1 MHICNRFGIVGKKSR
16 KEFAMVKF
24 MKKVTKLALKS
35 AAICTGIA
43 AGAALLH
50 KYVKIQSNCGGC
62 GPKEDDFDEDKE
74 EEASTAT
81 DTAAE
86 QNTEAAEDSD
96 EISSDEATDSSSR
109 RYINIHVT
117 GQNSDVDINIDKGQ
131 LFDDAAKLVAD
142 AAQLTKNLRP
152 GSHNTEEKED
162 ENTEKEDTQSEQTED
177 THFNFKH
184 MDANNDIADLDI
196 EDLGVD
202 IDEDLSEGISD
213 LYAMDGVDEA
223 AMEED
228 KVDTET
234 KTSENVSS
242 EKTTTDHNT
251 VSKDEHKT
259 EEVKEEAP
267 VNSSIH
273 L

>member
-1 MHICNRFGIVGKKSR
+1 
-16 KEFAMVKF
+16 MVKF

-50 KYVKIQSNCGGC
+50 KYVKIQSSCSGC
-62 GPKEDDFDEDKE
+62 GPKEDDFDEDKDD
-74 EEASTAT
+74 EASTTAEA
-81 DTAAE
+81 AAE
-86 QNTEAAEDSD
+86 KDTEAAEDSD
-96 EISSDEATDSSSR
+96 EISSDEATDTSSR

-142 AAQLTKNLRP
+142 AAHLTKNLRP
-152 GSHNTEEKED
+152 GSHNAEEKE
-162 ENTEKEDTQSEQTED
+162 ETAKEDEKTDDQSTED

-196 EDLGVD
+196 EDLSVD

-213 LYAMDGVDEA
+213 LYAMDGVEEA
-223 AMEED
+223 QSNETN
-228 KVDTET
+228 VDTKAEAEVET
-234 KTSENVSS
+234 KDSKNGESFENP
-242 EKTTTDHNT
+242 TTDKDT
-251 VSKDEHKT
+251 VSKEEAKT
-259 EEVKEEAP
+259 EKHKEEPP